1 MGACTQTLPAY
12 PGELDL
18 SSVRAT
24 LQAREIAPKKSLG
37 QNFLVHPQVAEKI
50 VLWADVPKDAPVLE
64 IGPGLGAMT
73 DILIQSHQVWAI
85 EKDKKL
91 YELLIEKY
99 RDNAKISVIHHDA
112 LTLDYQEQFDQKKK
126 YYLCSNLPYSIS
138 TPVIEKII
146 DNIDMFQQ
154 VTLLLQKELVDRML
168 GTPGTKNY
176 GSLTVYVQTYF
187 EASAGPVI
195 SANSFFP
202 IPVVASKLIKL
213 VPRKLSY
220 MDDALKPLFSEFVKS
235 MFQFRRKSIR
245 KSLEHVLKRPA
256 STFEKDLPVTTLAD
270 RVENLSTQEL
280 YELFKAVRS

>member
-1 MGACTQTLPAY
+1 M
-12 PGELDL
+12 
-18 SSVRAT
+18 
-24 LQAREIAPKKSLG
+24 
-37 QNFLVHPQVAEKI
+37 HPQVAEKI
-50 VLWADVPKDAPVLE
+50 VLWAEVPQGAPVLE

-73 DILIQSHQVWAI
+73 DILVQSHPVWAI

-91 YELLIEKY
+91 YELLTEKY
-99 RDNAKISVIHHDA
+99 RDHSGISVIHHDA
-112 LTLDYQEQFDQKKK
+112 LTLDYREAFDQTKK

-146 DNIDMFQQ
+146 DNISMFQQ

-176 GSLTVYVQTYF
+176 GSLTVYVQTHF
-187 EASAGPVI
+187 EASAGPII

-202 IPVVASKLIKL
+202 VPVVASKLIKL
-213 VPRKLSY
+213 IPRKLPY
-220 MDDALKPLFSEFVKS
+220 MKDERKPAFSEFVKT

-245 KSLEHVLKRPA
+245 KSLEHVLKKSAA
-256 STFEKDLPVTTLAD
+256 SFEKNVPPATLAD

-280 YELFKAVRS
+280 YELFALVRA